1 MHLTYTK
8 YLMIQHQKG
17 QDFVENNRLTF
28 STIFKSIIGICMY
41 ILVQNPCIS
50 YNKLEVTKIYQNFII
65 TKYQADF
72 KMSLYISYC
81 IINSWDS
88 SVIFLVG
95 ITANK
100 YHDWGKDQSSTGEG
114 NDPYHS
120 STKAWNVAW

>member
-1 MHLTYTK
+1 
-8 YLMIQHQKG
+8 MIQHQKG

-50 YNKLEVTKIYQNFII
+50 YNKLEVTKIYQNFI
-65 TKYQADF
+65 KADF
-72 KMSLYISYC
+72 KISLYISYC

-100 YHDWGKDQSSTGEG
+100 YHD
-114 NDPYHS
+114 
-120 STKAWNVAW
+120 